1 MRTRRLPV
9 SVTASASPSPG
20 EIAGYL
26 AQIAVRLDER
36 PEPMRIVFDVPRGTV
51 LDSIS
56 DGRLAIGMEGHR
68 RKALDLRRRWI
79 ADHPMPLSL
88 HRRVLYVDPVDANRF
103 RVFLRPLW
111 RMPAA
116 AYAVLSLIVTAV
128 VVLFLWR

>member
-9 SVTASASPSPG
+9 SVTASESPTPG

-36 PEPMRIVFDVPRGTV
+36 PEPMRIAFDVPPGTV
-51 LDSIS
+51 LDCIS
-56 DGRLAIGMEGHR
+56 DGRLSVCIEGHR

-103 RVFLRPLW
+103 RVSLRPSW
-111 RMPAA
+111 RMPVA
-116 AYAVLSLIVTAV
+116 AYAVLSLLATAA
-128 VVLFLWR
+128 VVLFFWR